1 MGLFKKIKKAVKK
14 VVKSVTKPVE
24 KVAKGAVGAIT
35 GNDAPEV
42 VVQAQDTAPAEQSAV
57 AVDVPNSSNADT
69 EVEDTT
75 ESAKRKINAGGKR
88 SLSISRSSGTGINL

>member
-24 KVAKGAVGAIT
+24 QVAKGAVGAVT
-35 GNDAPEV
+35 GGAPEV

>member
-35 GNDAPEV
+35 GEAPEV
-42 VVQAQDTAPAEQSAV
+42 VVQAQDTAPDPSAV
-57 AVDVPNSSNADT
+57 SVDVPTNTTADT
-69 EVEDTT
+69 DTEEKT

-88 SLSISRSSGTGINL
+88 SLSIARSSGTGINL

>member
-42 VVQAQDTAPAEQSAV
+42 VVQAQDTAPDPSAV
-57 AVDVPNSSNADT
+57 AVDVPTNTTADT
-69 EVEDTT
+69 DTEENT

-88 SLSISRSSGTGINL
+88 SLSIARSSGTGINL